1 MKSEGIKTLVR
12 KLRLCQSARGRKR
25 TRVERLAPSSNS
37 WRTTFLRLFFEKRI
51 GTSAKAYK
59 LAPVKQTF
67 RVDER
72 WIGNAWEKLSLL
84 LIAIAVDCG

>member
-25 TRVERLAPSSNS
+25 TRVERLAAAPFPNS

-59 LAPVKQTF
+59 LAPVKQ
-67 RVDER
+67 
-72 WIGNAWEKLSLL
+72 
-84 LIAIAVDCG
+84 